1 MPPSSGELWGHHL
14 MPPTITVDCLM
25 PTGIIIPL
33 ICVRDATLETVKSD
47 LWHEAKRY
55 PLYHKLGEQMSYIF
69 VSVTQDAEREEFY
82 DESRRLCD
90 LRLFQPILKVV
101 EPKGNK
107 EEKMLNSEIGL
118 AIGMPVHEFDEMK
131 DPEVIDFR
139 RNILNVCKEIVEIR
153 DSGAEDKLASYVYPP
168 EIESSRDFPPNLE
181 KKLDKGLVIVCVWVL
196 SPTGEKQKYTVKVS
210 KDDYPESVTQEA
222 ILKKLK
228 CMKLTKEQQKERARE
243 HQHSYLLKVC
253 GIDQYLLERFP
264 LSQYKYV
271 RNCIAKG
278 EIPQLMLMSKE
289 GVCNSLPHCEFRM
302 PSFLR
307 RAPPPPTS
315 EECISLWNVDAM
327 LRIKVLWATYV
338 NVRDVDKIYVKTGIF
353 HGTEPLCPTRDT
365 SQVVF
370 SNPKWEEWLEYDLFV
385 PDIPRSARLCLSVC
399 SVSRRK
405 RRDEHCA
412 IAWGNINLFDY
423 KDRLLSDRVSVH
435 LWAMPKGMDE
445 LLNPIDTTC
454 SNPNRDSPCLVLEF
468 ERFSS
473 TVVFPTMLEIEE
485 YANFV
490 SKLEIQEENKRMP
503 PEAPSEGEALKE
515 IIERDPLSEISE
527 QEKELLW
534 RLRHE
539 CMTIP
544 DSLPKLLEAVKWNS
558 RDEVAQMYMLCKEW
572 PQVSPEVALELLD
585 CKYADKVIR
594 DHAVL
599 WLDSCLSDDLMS
611 QYLLQLV
618 QVIKYESYYDNNLAK
633 LLIRRALSN
642 RKIGHFFFWHLKS
655 EMHDPSVATRFGLML
670 ESYCRGVGLHL
681 KSIVRQVEALE
692 KLTKLTDI
700 LKARKDET
708 QKERL
713 KFLYEQVQQADYLE
727 ALQNFPSPLNNNH
740 VLGNLIVEDCK
751 ILDSAKRPLWLV
763 WLNPDPMAECLFKY
777 NSIIFKNG
785 DDLRQDMLT
794 LQVIRIMDSIW
805 QNEGLDM
812 RMMPYACLAT
822 GKEVGM
828 IEVVRNAKTVMN
840 IQRKG
845 GRMAAFQ
852 VDSTQL
858 HKYIKE
864 KNKGSRYDQA
874 IETFT
879 QSCAGYCVATFIL
892 GIGDRNPDNIM
903 VNEEGQ
909 IFHIDFGHF
918 LGHFKKKFGINRER
932 VPFVLTEDFLYV
944 IAKGAENPKKSK
956 EFQSFMQLCGKAYLM
971 LRRHAN
977 LLITLF
983 IMMLST
989 GIPELQSMNDI
1000 GYLRKTLQ
1008 VEKTEEEALEY
1019 FQNQFFEAYGG
1030 AWTTKL
1036 DWFFHSVKHL

>member
-14 MPPTITVDCLM
+14 MPATIIVDCLL
-25 PTGIIIPL
+25 PTGVIIPL
-33 ICVRDATLETVKSD
+33 SCVRDATLESIKND
-47 LWHEAKRY
+47 LWHEAKHY
-55 PLYHKLGEQMSYIF
+55 PLYHRLNEPMSYIF
-69 VSVTQDAEREEFY
+69 LSITQDAEWDEYY

-90 LRLFQPILKVV
+90 LRLFRPVLKLA

-118 AIGMPVHEFDEMK
+118 AIGMPVHEFDEVK
-131 DPEVIDFR
+131 DSEIIEFR
-139 RNILNVCKEIVEIR
+139 RNILNVCKEAVDIR
-153 DSGAEDKLASYVYPP
+153 NSRGEEGQASYVYPS
-168 EIESSRDFPPNLE
+168 EIDTSVNLPSSLE
-181 KKLDKGLVIVCVWVL
+181 KKFDKGLIIVCVWVL
-196 SPTGEKQKYTVKVS
+196 SSTGEKQKYTVKVP
-210 KDDYPESVTQEA
+210 KDAYPENITQET
-222 ILKKLK
+222 ILKNLK
-228 CMKLTKEQQKERARE
+228 CSKMTKEQQQQSARE
-243 HQHSYLLKVC
+243 HQCSYLLKVC

-264 LSQYKYV
+264 ICQYKYI

-289 GVCNSLPHCEFRM
+289 GVYKTLPHSIFQM

-307 RAPPPPTS
+307 RAPPLPNNHQTM
-315 EECISLWNVDAM
+315 SLWRVDAM
-327 LRIKVLWATYV
+327 LRVRVLWATYV
-338 NVRDVDKIYVKTGIF
+338 NVRDVDKIYVKTGIY
-353 HGTEPLCPTRDT
+353 HGTEPLCPNRDT
-365 SQVVF
+365 QQVSF
-370 SNPKWEEWLEYDLFV
+370 SNPKWDEWLEYDV
-385 PDIPRSARLCLSVC
+385 YIPDIPRSARLCLSIC

-412 IAWGNINLFDY
+412 LAWGNINLFDF
-423 KDRLLSDRVSVH
+423 KNRLLSERVSMY
-435 LWAMPKGMDE
+435 LWPMPKGMDE
-445 LLNPIDTTC
+445 LLNPLGTTG
-454 SNPNRDSPCLVLEF
+454 SNPNKDSPCLEIEF
-468 ERFSS
+468 DRFSN
-473 TVVFPTMLEIEE
+473 TVIFPSIEEIEE
-485 YANFV
+485 YASYIKKM
-490 SKLEIQEENKRMP
+490 SKNEEQKQVTKSELEQ
-503 PEAPSEGEALKE
+503 LKE
-515 IIERDPLSEISE
+515 LILRDPLSEISE

-534 RLRHE
+534 QMRTD
-539 CMTIP
+539 CISINP
-544 DSLPKLLEAVKWNS
+544 DSLPKLLDAVKWS
-558 RDEVAQMYMLCKEW
+558 GRDEVAQLYMLLKEW
-572 PQVSPEVALELLD
+572 PQVSPRASLELLD
-585 CKYADKVIR
+585 CKYADLEVRKF
-594 DHAVL
+594 AVK
-599 WLDSCLSDDLMS
+599 WLDSSLSDDLLS

-618 QVIKYESYYDNNLAK
+618 QVLKYEPYLDNSLAK
-633 LLIRRALSN
+633 FLIKRALLN
-642 RKIGHFFFWHLKS
+642 KKIGHFFFWHLKS
-655 EMHDPSVATRFGLML
+655 EMHDASVTTRFGLLL
-670 ESYCRGVGLHL
+670 EAYCRGIGPHL
-681 KSIVRQVEALE
+681 KSVVRQVEALE

-700 LKARKDET
+700 LKERKDET

-713 KFLYEQVQQADYLE
+713 KFLYEQVRQADYLE
-727 ALQNFPSPLNNNH
+727 ALQNFPSPLNSSH
-740 VLGNLIVEDCK
+740 VLGKLIVEDCK

-763 WLNPDPMAECLFKY
+763 WHNPDPMAECLFKF
-777 NSIIFKNG
+777 NAVIFKNG

-794 LQVIRIMDSIW
+794 LQVIQIMDSIW
-805 QNEGLDM
+805 QNEGLDL

-822 GKEVGM
+822 GKHVGM

-858 HKYIKE
+858 HKWVKE
-864 KNKGSRYDQA
+864 KNKGSRYEQA

-879 QSCAGYCVATFIL
+879 LSCAGYCVATFIL

-956 EFQSFMQLCGKAYLM
+956 EFHSFQQLCGKAYLA
-971 LRRHAN
+971 LRKHAN

-983 IMMLST
+983 TMMLST
-989 GIPELQSMNDI
+989 GIPELQSIDDI

-1008 VEKTEEEALEY
+1008 VEKSEKEALQY
-1019 FQNQFFEAYGG
+1019 FQNQFYEAYGG